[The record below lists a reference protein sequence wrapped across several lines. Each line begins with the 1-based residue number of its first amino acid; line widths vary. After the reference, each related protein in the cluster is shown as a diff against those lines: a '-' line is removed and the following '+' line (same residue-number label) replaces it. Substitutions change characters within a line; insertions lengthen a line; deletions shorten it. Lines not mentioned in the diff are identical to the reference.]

1 MRIKDYST
9 LKAAGKISLSKEDDV
24 VSLTQKRFDANT
36 GEALADS
43 VREAEL
49 SHYKSE
55 KSQKES
61 EKAALEVDI
70 TELGKIIADIEAL

>member
-43 VREAEL
+43 VREVEL

-55 KSQKES
+55 KSHKEA

>member
-9 LKAAGKISLSKEDDV
+9 LKAAGKVSLSKDGDV

-49 SHYKSE
+49 NHYKSE

>member
-55 KSQKES
+55 KEHKES